1 MLAITLRGLWSHKR
15 RLAGTFLAVLLGV
28 AFLAGTL
35 VLGDTL
41 RANFDTLF
49 TSVTGDTGAVVR
61 SATKVDSS
69 PASPR
74 GPIDASLAGRLR
86 SAPGAAEVQ
95 PVADGLGQ
103 IVGSDGKVLRT
114 LGPPRASNWIAD
126 PSLTPYRI
134 VEGHAPQGLDEVV
147 INRGAAKDGGL
158 RVGDRTTID
167 TPRPVPVTVVGIV
180 TFQGADGFGGS
191 SYTGFSAAGADRYLA
206 GRPGQVSSI
215 LVKPAPGVSQ
225 RELVGKVRPLLP
237 AGVEAI
243 TGQQLSDESIS
254 AINQGF
260 LGLFRTF
267 LTVFAGIA
275 LFVAM
280 FTIANTFSIIVA
292 QRTRESALLR
302 AIGASRR
309 QVLWSVVVEALAVGV
324 VASLAGLGGGIGIA
338 VGLKALFKG
347 FGFPLP
353 TSGLVLQGGSAVS
366 SVGVGVAVTVVAGVL
381 PALRASRVAPL
392 AALRDVAAEPPAAP
406 RTRVIAGAVLAV
418 AGVATTLVGVLA
430 GGDATTLLTGVGA
443 VLLIVGAVVLGPAVA
458 RPASRLIGAP
468 LRRLRGITGA
478 LASQNAMRNPR
489 RTSGAAMALM
499 IGVAVVTLF
508 TVFTASIQASIRQTV
523 SQSFGGD
530 LAVVSSG
537 FGGANT
543 ARLDPRLA
551 GEIGRLPEVR
561 QAVGIGAGRALVGGS
576 SQEITFADPA
586 RLNGVVGLR
595 VDAGSLGQ
603 LSGPRFAVASSVAD
617 DRGWR
622 LGQSVPIRFADGA
635 TQRLTLAA
643 VYQGEEGSIVGNY
656 LLPRDQWTPHAP
668 GAADRTV
675 LIALRP
681 GTGLETGR
689 AAVERVA
696 AGYGRP
702 DVQDR
707 AQYTDSLASV
717 LGPGVSVVYVL
728 LVLAIVIALI
738 GIANTLSLSIH
749 ERTRELGLLRA
760 VGETRGQV
768 RAMVRWESVI
778 VALLGTIGGL
788 GLGVFLGWALVR
800 ASAAGGTGTFAAPP
814 LQLAIILLVGAIA
827 GVLAGLR
834 PARRAAKLNLL
845 AAIASE

>member
-61 SATKVDSS
+61 SATKVDSN

-74 GPIDASLAGRLR
+74 GPIDASLVERVRA
-86 SAPGAAEVQ
+86 APGAAEVQ

-103 IVGSDGKVLRT
+103 IVGKDGKVLST
-114 LGPPRASNWIAD
+114 MGPPRAGNWIAD

-134 VEGHAPQGLDEVV
+134 VEGRAPQADDEVV
-147 INRGAAKDGGL
+147 INKGAANDGEL
-158 RVGDRTTID
+158 RIGDRTTIE
-167 TPRPVPVTVVGIV
+167 TPAPVGVTVVGIV
-180 TFQGADGFGGS
+180 TFEGSYAFGGS
-191 SYTGFSAAGADRYLA
+191 SYTGFTLAGAERYLA
-206 GRPGQVSSI
+206 GRPGQVNSI
-215 LVKPAPGVSQ
+215 LVKAAPGVSQ
-225 RELVGKVRPLLP
+225 QELVSQVRPLLP

-254 AINQGF
+254 DINQGF

-280 FTIANTFSIIVA
+280 FSIANTFAIIVA

-309 QVLWSVVVEALAVGV
+309 QVLWSVVVEALAVGL

-338 VGLKALFKG
+338 IGLKALFKG

-353 TSGLVLQGGSAVS
+353 TSGLVLTAGSMALS
-366 SVGVGVAVTVVAGVL
+366 IGVGLAVTLLAGVL
-381 PALRASRVAPL
+381 PAVRASRVAPL
-392 AALRDVAAEPPAAP
+392 AALRDVASEPPAGS
-406 RTRVIAGAVLAV
+406 RLRVLAGAVLA
-418 AGVATTLVGVLA
+418 AGGVAATLVGVLG
-430 GGDATTLLTGVGA
+430 GGDATTLLTATGALLLLFGV
-443 VLLIVGAVVLGPAVA
+443 VVLGPAVA

-468 LRRLRGITGA
+468 LGRLRGITGA
-478 LASQNAMRNPR
+478 LARQNAMRNPR
-489 RTSGAAMALM
+489 RTSGAAMALL

-523 SQSFGGD
+523 AESFGGD
-530 LAVVSSG
+530 LAITSG
-537 FGGANT
+537 GFA
-543 ARLDPRLA
+543 APRLA
-551 GEIGRLPEVR
+551 PQLATQVGKLPEVQR
-561 QAVGIGAGRALVGGS
+561 SVGVGNGRALVGGS
-576 SQEITFADPA
+576 SQEISVADPA
-586 RLNGVVGLR
+586 ALDGVVDLRMSAGSISGLR
-595 VDAGSLGQ
+595 GRQ
-603 LSGPRFAVASSVAD
+603 FAVASSVAD

-622 LGQSVPIRFADGA
+622 LGQAVPVRFADGA
-635 TQRLTLAA
+635 TETFTLGAIYDAQDA
-643 VYQGEEGSIVGNY
+643 VVGNY
-656 LLPRDQWTPHAP
+656 LMPRDQWAPHAP
-668 GAADRTV
+668 GAADQTV

-681 GTGLETGR
+681 GTDLETGK

-702 DVQDR
+702 DVRDR
-707 AQYTDSLASV
+707 AQYTDSLTSV
-717 LGPGVSVVYVL
+717 LDPGVSVVYVL
-728 LVLAIVIALI
+728 LVLAIVIALM
-738 GIANTLSLSIH
+738 GIANTLSLSVH

-760 VGETRGQV
+760 VGETRRQV

-778 VALLGTIGGL
+778 VALFGTIGGL

-800 ASAAGGTGTFAAPP
+800 ASASGGTGTFAAPP
-814 LQLAIILLVGAIA
+814 LQLTIIVLVGAIA

>member
-15 RLAGTFLAVLLGV
+15 RLAGTFMAVLIGV

-61 SATKVDSS
+61 SATKVDAN

-74 GPIDASLAGRLR
+74 GPIDASLVERVR

-103 IVGSDGKVLRT
+103 IVGKDGKVLRT

-126 PSLTPYRI
+126 PGLTPYRI
-134 VEGHAPQGLDEVV
+134 AEGRAPQGLNEVV
-147 INRGAAKDGGL
+147 INRGAAKNGGL
-158 RVGDRTTID
+158 AVGDRTTID

-191 SYTGFSAAGADRYLA
+191 TYVGFSLAGAERYLS
-206 GRPGQVSSI
+206 GKPGQVTSI
-215 LVKPAPGVSQ
+215 LVKPASGVSQ
-225 RELVGKVRPLLP
+225 QELVDQVRPLLP
-237 AGVEAI
+237 SGVEAI
-243 TGQQLSDESIS
+243 TGQELSDESIS
-254 AINQGF
+254 DINQGF

-280 FTIANTFSIIVA
+280 FSIANTFAIIVA

-302 AIGASRR
+302 TIGASRR
-309 QVLWSVVVEALAVGV
+309 QVLWSVVAEALAVGV
-324 VASLAGLGGGIGIA
+324 VASLAGLGGGVGIA
-338 VGLKALFKG
+338 IGLKALFKG

-353 TSGLVLQGGSAVS
+353 TSGLVLTGASAAV
-366 SVGVGVAVTVVAGVL
+366 SVGVGVAVTLVAGVV

-392 AALRDVAAEPPAAP
+392 AALREVAAEPPGTSRA
-406 RTRVIAGAVLAV
+406 RVVAGAVLAL
-418 AGVATTLVGVLA
+418 AGIAVTLFGVLGGGGATTQ
-430 GGDATTLLTGVGA
+430 LTGTGS
-443 VLLIVGAVVLGPAVA
+443 VLLIVGAVVLGPAAA

-468 LRRLRGITGA
+468 LERLRGITGA
-478 LASQNAMRNPR
+478 LARQNAMRNPR
-489 RTSGAAMALM
+489 RTSGAAMALL

-508 TVFTASIQASIRQTV
+508 TVVTASIQASIRQTV

-543 ARLDPRLA
+543 PRLDPRLA
-551 GEIGRLPEVR
+551 GQVGKLPEVSR
-561 QAVGIGAGRALVGGS
+561 AVGVGAGNALVDGS
-576 SQEITFADPA
+576 RQEVTVADPA
-586 RLNGVVGLR
+586 GLQGVVDLR
-595 VDAGSLGQ
+595 VKAGSIGD
-603 LSGPRFAVASSVAD
+603 LSGPKFAVASSVAD

-622 LGQSVPIRFADGA
+622 LGQSVPFRFADGA
-635 TQRLTLAA
+635 TEGLTLGAI
-643 VYQGEEGSIVGNY
+643 YQGEDGSVVGNY
-656 LLPRDQWTPHAP
+656 LLPRDQWLPHAP
-668 GAADRTV
+668 AAADRTV

-681 GTGLETGR
+681 GTSLEAGR
-689 AAVERVA
+689 AAVERVVA
-696 AGYGRP
+696 AYGRP
-702 DVQDR
+702 EVQDR
-707 AQYTDSLASV
+707 AQYADSLASV
-717 LGPGVSVVYVL
+717 IGPGVSVVYVL

-778 VALLGTIGGL
+778 VALFGTVGGL
-788 GLGVFLGWALVR
+788 ALGVFLGWALVE
-800 ASAAGGTGTFAAPP
+800 ASASGGTGTFAAPP
-814 LQLAIILLVGAIA
+814 AQLAVILLVGAIA

-834 PARRAAKLNLL
+834 PARRAARLNLL
-845 AAIASE
+845 AAIVSE

>member
-15 RLAGTFLAVLLGV
+15 RLAGTFMAVLIGV

-61 SATKVDSS
+61 SATKVDAN
-69 PASPR
+69 PASPP
-74 GPIDASLAGRLR
+74 GPIDASLVERVR

-103 IVGSDGKVLRT
+103 IVGKDGKVLRT

-126 PSLTPYRI
+126 PGLTPYRI
-134 VEGHAPQGLDEVV
+134 AEGRAPQGLNEVV
-147 INRGAAKDGGL
+147 INRGAAKNGGL
-158 RVGDRTTID
+158 AVGDRTTID

-191 SYTGFSAAGADRYLA
+191 TYVGFSLAGAERYLS
-206 GRPGQVSSI
+206 GKPGQVTSI
-215 LVKPAPGVSQ
+215 LVKPASGVSQ
-225 RELVGKVRPLLP
+225 QELVDQVRPLLP
-237 AGVEAI
+237 SGVEAI
-243 TGQQLSDESIS
+243 TGQELSDESIS
-254 AINQGF
+254 DINQGF

-280 FTIANTFSIIVA
+280 FSIANTFAIIVA

-309 QVLWSVVVEALAVGV
+309 QVLWSVVAEALAVGV
-324 VASLAGLGGGIGIA
+324 VASLAGLGGGVGIA
-338 VGLKALFKG
+338 IGLKALFKG

-353 TSGLVLQGGSAVS
+353 TSGLVLTGASAAV
-366 SVGVGVAVTVVAGVL
+366 SVGVGVAVTLVAGVV

-392 AALRDVAAEPPAAP
+392 AALREVAAEPPGTSRA
-406 RTRVIAGAVLAV
+406 RVVAGAVLAL
-418 AGVATTLVGVLA
+418 AGIAVTLFGVLGGGGATTQ
-430 GGDATTLLTGVGA
+430 LTGTGS
-443 VLLIVGAVVLGPAVA
+443 VLLIVGAVVLGPAAA

-468 LRRLRGITGA
+468 LERLRGITGA

-489 RTSGAAMALM
+489 RTSGAAMALL

-508 TVFTASIQASIRQTV
+508 TVVTASIQASIRQTV

-543 ARLDPRLA
+543 PRLDPRLA
-551 GEIGRLPEVR
+551 GQVGKLPEVSR
-561 QAVGIGAGRALVGGS
+561 AVGVGAGNALVDGS
-576 SQEITFADPA
+576 RQEVTVADPA
-586 RLNGVVGLR
+586 GLQGVVDLR
-595 VDAGSLGQ
+595 VKAGSIGD
-603 LSGPRFAVASSVAD
+603 LSGPKFAVASSVAD

-622 LGQSVPIRFADGA
+622 LGQSVPFRFADGA
-635 TQRLTLAA
+635 TEGLTLGAI
-643 VYQGEEGSIVGNY
+643 YQGEDGSVVGNY
-656 LLPRDQWTPHAP
+656 LLPRDQWLPHAP
-668 GAADRTV
+668 AAADRTV

-681 GTGLETGR
+681 GTSLEAGR
-689 AAVERVA
+689 AAVERVVA
-696 AGYGRP
+696 AYGRP
-702 DVQDR
+702 EVQDR
-707 AQYTDSLASV
+707 AQYADSLASV
-717 LGPGVSVVYVL
+717 IGPGVSVVYVL

-778 VALLGTIGGL
+778 VALFGTVGGL
-788 GLGVFLGWALVR
+788 ALGAFLGWALVE
-800 ASAAGGTGTFAAPP
+800 ASASDGTGTFAAPP
-814 LQLAIILLVGAIA
+814 PQLAVILLVGAIA

-834 PARRAAKLNLL
+834 PARRAARLNLL

>member
-1 MLAITLRGLWSHKR
+1 MLAITIKGLWSHKR
-15 RLAGTFLAVLLGV
+15 RLTGTFLAVLLGV

-49 TSVTGDTGAVVR
+49 TSVTGDTGAVIR
-61 SATKVDSS
+61 STTEVDAN

-74 GPIDASLAGRLR
+74 GPIDGSLVERVR

-95 PVADGLGQ
+95 PVVDGLGQ
-103 IVGSDGKVLRT
+103 VVGKDGKVLRT

-126 PSLTPYRI
+126 PGLTPYRI
-134 VEGHAPQGLDEVV
+134 VQGHAPQGPGEVV
-147 INRGAAKDGGL
+147 VNRGAAKDGGL
-158 RVGDRTTID
+158 AVGDRTTID
-167 TPRPVPVTVVGIV
+167 TPRPVPVTVVGIA

-191 SYTGFSAAGADRYLA
+191 SYVGFTLADAQRYLS
-206 GRPGQVSSI
+206 GRPGQVTSI
-215 LVKPAPGVSQ
+215 LVKPAAGVSQ
-225 RELVGKVRPLLP
+225 RGLVDQLRPLLP
-237 AGVEAI
+237 SGVEAI
-243 TGQQLSDESIS
+243 TGQQQSDESITD
-254 AINQGF
+254 INQGF

-280 FTIANTFSIIVA
+280 FSIANTFSIIVA

-324 VASLAGLGGGIGIA
+324 AASLAGLGGGIGIA
-338 VGLKALFKG
+338 IGLKALFKG

-353 TSGLVLQGGSAVS
+353 TSGLVLTGASAAA
-366 SVGVGVAVTVVAGVL
+366 SVGVGVAVTLVAGVL
-381 PALRASRVAPL
+381 PAMRASRVAPL
-392 AALRDVAAEPPAAP
+392 AALRDVAAEPPGTSRA
-406 RTRVIAGAVLAV
+406 RVLAGAVLAL
-418 AGVATTLVGVLA
+418 AGVAVALFGVLG
-430 GGDATTLLTGVGA
+430 GGDATTQLTGAGA
-443 VLLIVGAVVLGPAVA
+443 VLLIVGAVVLGPAAA

-478 LASQNAMRNPR
+478 LARENAMRNPR

-499 IGVAVVTLF
+499 IGVAVVSLF

-543 ARLDPRLA
+543 PRLDPRLA
-551 GEIGRLPEVR
+551 GRIAKLPEVG
-561 QAVGIGAGRALVGGS
+561 QAVGVGAGNALVGGS
-576 SQEITFADPA
+576 RQEVTVADPKA
-586 RLNGVVGLR
+586 LGGVLDLR
-595 VDAGSLGQ
+595 VESGSLAGV
-603 LSGPRFAVASSVAD
+603 SGASFAVSSSVAD
-617 DRGWR
+617 DRGWTV
-622 LGQSVPIRFADGA
+622 GQSVPFRFADGA
-635 TQRLTLAA
+635 SESLRLGAIYQAA
-643 VYQGEEGSIVGNY
+643 EGSTVGGY
-656 LLPRDQWTPHAP
+656 LLPRDQWLPHTPA
-668 GAADRTV
+668 AADRTV
-675 LIALRP
+675 LIGLRP
-681 GTGLETGR
+681 GTSLQVGR

-696 AGYGRP
+696 AAYGRP

-707 AQYTDSLASV
+707 AQYTDSLTSV
-717 LGPGVSVVYVL
+717 IGPGVTVVYVM
-728 LVLAIVIALI
+728 LVLAILIALI

-778 VALLGTIGGL
+778 VALYGTLAGL
-788 GLGVFLGWALVR
+788 GLGVFLGWVLVK
-800 ASAAGGTGTFAAPP
+800 ASGQDGADAFAAPP
-814 LQLAIILLVGAIA
+814 GQLGIILLVGAIA

-834 PARRAAKLNLL
+834 PARRAARLNLL
-845 AAIASE
+845 TAIATE

>member
-15 RLAGTFLAVLLGV
+15 RLAGTFMAVLIGV

-61 SATKVDSS
+61 SATKVDAN
-69 PASPR
+69 PASPP
-74 GPIDASLAGRLR
+74 GPIDASLVERVR

-103 IVGSDGKVLRT
+103 IVGKDGKVLRT

-126 PSLTPYRI
+126 PGLTPYRI
-134 VEGHAPQGLDEVV
+134 AEGRAPQGLNEVV
-147 INRGAAKDGGL
+147 INRGAAKNGGL
-158 RVGDRTTID
+158 AVGDRTTID

-191 SYTGFSAAGADRYLA
+191 TYVGFSLAGAERYLS
-206 GRPGQVSSI
+206 GKPGQVTSI
-215 LVKPAPGVSQ
+215 LVKPASGVSQ
-225 RELVGKVRPLLP
+225 QELVDQVRPLLP
-237 AGVEAI
+237 SGVEAI
-243 TGQQLSDESIS
+243 TGQELSDESIS
-254 AINQGF
+254 DINQGF

-280 FTIANTFSIIVA
+280 FSIANTFAIIVA

-309 QVLWSVVVEALAVGV
+309 QVLWSVVAEALAVGV
-324 VASLAGLGGGIGIA
+324 VASLAGLGGGVGIA
-338 VGLKALFKG
+338 IGLKALFKG

-353 TSGLVLQGGSAVS
+353 TSGLVLTGASAAV
-366 SVGVGVAVTVVAGVL
+366 SVGVGVAVTLVAGVV

-392 AALRDVAAEPPAAP
+392 AALREVAAEPPGTSRA
-406 RTRVIAGAVLAV
+406 RVVAGAVLAL
-418 AGVATTLVGVLA
+418 AGIAVTLFGVLGGGGATTQ
-430 GGDATTLLTGVGA
+430 LTGTGS
-443 VLLIVGAVVLGPAVA
+443 VLLIVGAVVLGPAAA

-468 LRRLRGITGA
+468 LERLRGITGA
-478 LASQNAMRNPR
+478 LARQNAMRNPR
-489 RTSGAAMALM
+489 RTSGAAMALL

-508 TVFTASIQASIRQTV
+508 TVVTASIQASIRQTV

-543 ARLDPRLA
+543 PRLDPRLA
-551 GEIGRLPEVR
+551 GQVGKLPEVSR
-561 QAVGIGAGRALVGGS
+561 AVGVGAGNALVDGS
-576 SQEITFADPA
+576 RQEVTVADPA
-586 RLNGVVGLR
+586 GLQGVVDLR
-595 VDAGSLGQ
+595 VKAGSIGD
-603 LSGPRFAVASSVAD
+603 LSGPKFAVASSVAD

-622 LGQSVPIRFADGA
+622 LGQSVPFRFADGA
-635 TQRLTLAA
+635 TEGLTLGAI
-643 VYQGEEGSIVGNY
+643 YQGEDGSVVGNY
-656 LLPRDQWTPHAP
+656 LLPRDQWLPHAP
-668 GAADRTV
+668 AAADRTV

-681 GTGLETGR
+681 GTSLEAGR
-689 AAVERVA
+689 AAVERVVA
-696 AGYGRP
+696 AYGRP
-702 DVQDR
+702 EVQDR
-707 AQYTDSLASV
+707 AQYADSLASV
-717 LGPGVSVVYVL
+717 IGPGVSVVYVL

-778 VALLGTIGGL
+778 VALFGTVGGL
-788 GLGVFLGWALVR
+788 ALGAFLGWALVE
-800 ASAAGGTGTFAAPP
+800 ASASDGTGTFAAPP
-814 LQLAIILLVGAIA
+814 PQLAVILLVGAIA

-834 PARRAAKLNLL
+834 PARRAARLNLL

>member
-1 MLAITLRGLWSHKR
+1 MLAISLKGLWSHKR
-15 RLAGTFLAVLLGV
+15 RLAGTFLAVALGV

-69 PASPR
+69 PGRPR
-74 GPIDASLAGRLR
+74 GPIDGSLVERVS

-103 IVGSDGKVLRT
+103 VVGKDGKVLST
-114 LGPPRASNWIAD
+114 MGPPRASNWITD
-126 PSLTPYRI
+126 PGLSPYRL
-134 VEGHAPQGLDEVV
+134 VEGRAPQGLNEVV
-147 INRGAAKDGGL
+147 INRGAADDGGL
-158 RVGDRTTID
+158 RVGDRTTIE
-167 TPRPVPVTVVGIV
+167 TPSPVPVTVVGIV
-180 TFQGADGFGGS
+180 TFQGSSAFGGS
-191 SYTGFSAAGADRYLA
+191 SYTGFSLAGAQRYLA
-206 GRPGQVSSI
+206 GRPGEVTSI
-215 LVKPAPGVSQ
+215 LVKAAPGVSQ
-225 RELVGKVRPLLP
+225 QELVSRLRPLLP

-267 LTVFAGIA
+267 LAVFAGIA

-280 FTIANTFSIIVA
+280 FSIANTFSIIVA

-309 QVLWSVVVEALAVGV
+309 QVLSSVVLEALAVGL
-324 VASLAGLGGGIGIA
+324 VASLAGLAGGIGIA
-338 VGLKALFKG
+338 IGLKALFKG

-353 TSGLVLQGGSAVS
+353 TSGLVLEPGSAAL
-366 SVGVGVAVTVVAGVL
+366 SVGVGLAVTMLAGVL
-381 PALRASRVAPL
+381 PAVRASRVAPL
-392 AALRDVAAEPPAAP
+392 AALRDVAIETVAAS
-406 RTRVIAGAVLAV
+406 RARVIAGAVVTV
-418 AGVATTLVGVLA
+418 AGVAATVAGTLA
-430 GGDATTLLTGVGA
+430 GGDATTPLTGAGA
-443 VLLIVGAVVLGPAVA
+443 ILLVFGVVVLGPVAA

-478 LASQNAMRNPR
+478 LARQNAMRNPR
-489 RTSGAAMALM
+489 RTAGAAMALL

-530 LAVVSSG
+530 LAITSG
-537 FGGANT
+537 GFA
-543 ARLDPRLA
+543 APRLDPKLA
-551 GEIGRLPEVR
+551 VQVGRLPEVR
-561 QAVGIGAGRALVGGS
+561 QAVGIGTGRALVGGS
-576 SQEITFADPA
+576 SQEVSVANPSQLD
-586 RLNGVVGLR
+586 GVVDLR
-595 VDAGSLGQ
+595 MAAGSISELT
-603 LSGPRFAVASSVAD
+603 GPRFAVAKSVAD
-617 DRGWR
+617 DRDWR
-622 LGQSVPIRFADGA
+622 LGQAVPVRFADGA
-635 TQRLTLAA
+635 AEELTLGAIYDAQDA
-643 VYQGEEGSIVGNY
+643 VVGNY
-656 LLPRDQWTPHAP
+656 LVPRDQWTPHAP
-668 GAADRTV
+668 GGADQTV
-675 LIALRP
+675 LIALKP
-681 GTGLETGR
+681 GASLEGGR

-702 DVQDR
+702 DVRDR
-707 AQYTDSLASV
+707 AQYTDSLTSV
-717 LGPGVSVVYVL
+717 LDPGVSVIYVM

-778 VALLGTIGGL
+778 VALFGTVGGL

-800 ASAAGGTGTFAAPP
+800 AAGRSGTGAFAVPP
-814 LQLAIILLVGAIA
+814 VQLAIILVVGAIA

-834 PARRAAKLNLL
+834 PARRAARLNLL

>member
-15 RLAGTFLAVLLGV
+15 RLAGTFMAVLIGV

-61 SATKVDSS
+61 SATKVDAN

-74 GPIDASLAGRLR
+74 GPIDASLVERVR

-103 IVGSDGKVLRT
+103 IVGKDGRVLRT

-126 PSLTPYRI
+126 PGLTPYRI
-134 VEGHAPQGLDEVV
+134 AEGRAPQGLNEVV
-147 INRGAAKDGGL
+147 INRGAAKNGGL
-158 RVGDRTTID
+158 AVGDRTTID

-191 SYTGFSAAGADRYLA
+191 TYVGFSLAGAQRYLS
-206 GRPGQVSSI
+206 GKPGQVTSI
-215 LVKPAPGVSQ
+215 LVKPASGVAQ
-225 RELVGKVRPLLP
+225 QELVDQVRPLLP
-237 AGVEAI
+237 SGVEAI
-243 TGQQLSDESIS
+243 TGQELSDESIS
-254 AINQGF
+254 DINEGF

-267 LTVFAGIA
+267 LTAFAGIA

-280 FTIANTFSIIVA
+280 FSIANTFAIIVA

-309 QVLWSVVVEALAVGV
+309 QVLWSVVAEALAVGV
-324 VASLAGLGGGIGIA
+324 VASLAGLGGGVGIA
-338 VGLKALFKG
+338 IGLKALFKG

-353 TSGLVLQGGSAVS
+353 TSGLVLTGASAAV
-366 SVGVGVAVTVVAGVL
+366 SVGVGVAVTLVAGVV

-392 AALRDVAAEPPAAP
+392 AALREVAAEPPG
-406 RTRVIAGAVLAV
+406 TSRVRVVAGAVLALTGIAV
-418 AGVATTLVGVLA
+418 TLFGVLGGGGATTQ
-430 GGDATTLLTGVGA
+430 LTGTGA
-443 VLLIVGAVVLGPAVA
+443 VLLIVGAVVLGPAAA

-468 LRRLRGITGA
+468 LGRLRGITGA
-478 LASQNAMRNPR
+478 LARQNAMRNPR
-489 RTSGAAMALM
+489 RTSGAAMALL

-508 TVFTASIQASIRQTV
+508 TVVTASIQASIRQTV

-543 ARLDPRLA
+543 PRLDPRLA
-551 GEIGRLPEVR
+551 GQVGKLPEVSR
-561 QAVGIGAGRALVGGS
+561 AVGVGAGNALVDGS
-576 SQEITFADPA
+576 RQEVTVADPA
-586 RLNGVVGLR
+586 GLQGVVDLR
-595 VDAGSLGQ
+595 VRAGSVDD
-603 LSGPRFAVASSVAD
+603 LSGARFAVASGVAD

-622 LGQSVPIRFADGA
+622 LGQSVPFRFADGA
-635 TQRLTLAA
+635 TERLTLGAI
-643 VYQGEEGSIVGNY
+643 YQGEDGSVVGNY
-656 LLPRDQWTPHAP
+656 LLPRDQWLPHAP
-668 GAADRTV
+668 AAADRTV

-681 GTGLETGR
+681 GTSLEAGR
-689 AAVERVA
+689 AAVERVVA
-696 AGYGRP
+696 AYGRP
-702 DVQDR
+702 EVQDR
-707 AQYTDSLASV
+707 AQYADSLASV
-717 LGPGVSVVYVL
+717 IGPGVSVVYVL

-778 VALLGTIGGL
+778 VALFGTVGGL
-788 GLGVFLGWALVR
+788 ALGVFLGWALVR
-800 ASAAGGTGTFAAPP
+800 ASASGGTGTFAAPP
-814 LQLAIILLVGAIA
+814 AQLAIILLVGAIA

-834 PARRAAKLNLL
+834 PARRAARLNLL

>member
-1 MLAITLRGLWSHKR
+1 MLTISLKGLWSHKR

-49 TSVTGDTGAVVR
+49 TSVTGDTSAVVR
-61 SATKVDSS
+61 SATKVDSN

-74 GPIDASLAGRLR
+74 GPIDGSLVQRLR

-95 PVADGLGQ
+95 PVAEGLGQ
-103 IVGSDGKVLRT
+103 IVGKDGKVLST
-114 LGPPRASNWIAD
+114 MGPPRAGNWITD
-126 PSLTPYRI
+126 PGLTPYRL
-134 VEGHAPQGLDEVV
+134 VQGRAPEGLDEVV
-147 INRGAAKDGGL
+147 INQGAAEDGGL
-158 RVGDRTTID
+158 RLGDRTMIE
-167 TPRPVPVTVVGIV
+167 TPAPVRVTVVGIV
-180 TFQGADGFGGS
+180 TFQGSPAFGGS
-191 SYTGFSAAGADRYLA
+191 SYAGFSLAGAERYLA
-206 GRPGQVSSI
+206 GKPGQVSSI
-215 LVKPAPGVSQ
+215 LVKAAPGVSQ
-225 RELVGKVRPLLP
+225 GELVAKLRPLLP

-243 TGQQLSDESIS
+243 TGQQQSDESIS
-254 AINQGF
+254 DINQGF

-280 FTIANTFSIIVA
+280 FSIANTFSIIVA

-309 QVLWSVVVEALAVGV
+309 QVLWSVVVEALAVGL
-324 VASLAGLGGGIGIA
+324 VASLAGLAGGIGIA
-338 VGLKALFKG
+338 IGLKALFKG

-353 TSGLVLQGGSAVS
+353 TSGLVLEPGSATL
-366 SVGVGVAVTVVAGVL
+366 SVGVGLVVTLLAGVL

-392 AALRDVAAEPPAAP
+392 AALRDVASEPAAASRP
-406 RTRVIAGAVLAV
+406 RVLAGAVLTV
-418 AGVATTLVGVLA
+418 AGVAATVGAALA
-430 GGDATTLLTGVGA
+430 GGDATTPLTGAGAIAVVVG
-443 VLLIVGAVVLGPAVA
+443 VVVLGPVAA

-468 LRRLRGITGA
+468 LPRLRGITGA
-478 LASQNAMRNPR
+478 LARRNAMRNPR
-489 RTSGAAMALM
+489 RTSGAAMALL

-508 TVFTASIQASIRQTV
+508 TVFTTSIQASIRQTV

-530 LAVVSSG
+530 LAITSSG
-537 FGGANT
+537 FA
-543 ARLDPRLA
+543 APRLDPRLA
-551 GEIGRLPEVR
+551 VQIGKLPEVR
-561 QAVGIGAGRALVGGS
+561 QAVGIGSGRALVDGS
-576 SQEITFADPA
+576 GQEVSVADPA
-586 RLNGVVGLR
+586 QLDGVVDLR
-595 VDAGSLGQ
+595 MAAGSIGALT
-603 LSGPRFAVASSVAD
+603 GPRMAVAKSVAD

-622 LGQSVPIRFADGA
+622 LGQTVPVRFADGA
-635 TQRLTLAA
+635 TERLMLGAIYDAQDA
-643 VYQGEEGSIVGNY
+643 VVGDY
-656 LLPRDQWTPHAP
+656 LLPRDQWAPHAP
-668 GAADRTV
+668 NAADQTV
-675 LIALRP
+675 LIKLRP
-681 GTGLETGR
+681 GTDLAAGK

-702 DVQDR
+702 EVRDR
-707 AQYTDSLASV
+707 AQYTDSLTSV

-768 RAMVRWESVI
+768 RAMVRWESVL
-778 VALLGTIGGL
+778 VALLGTVGGL

-800 ASAAGGTGTFAAPP
+800 AAGQDGTGAFAAPP
-814 LQLAIILLVGAIA
+814 LQLAIILVVGAVA

-834 PARRAAKLNLL
+834 PARRAARLNLL

>member
-61 SATKVDSS
+61 SATKVDSN

-74 GPIDASLAGRLR
+74 GPIDASLVERVRA
-86 SAPGAAEVQ
+86 APGAAEVQ

-103 IVGSDGKVLRT
+103 IVGKDGKVLST
-114 LGPPRASNWIAD
+114 MGPPRASNWIAD

-134 VEGHAPQGLDEVV
+134 VEGRAPQADDEVV
-147 INRGAAKDGGL
+147 INKGAANDGEL
-158 RVGDRTTID
+158 RIGDRTTID
-167 TPRPVPVTVVGIV
+167 TPAPVRVTVVGIV
-180 TFQGADGFGGS
+180 TFQGSYAFGGS
-191 SYTGFSAAGADRYLA
+191 SYTGFTLAGAERHLA
-206 GRPGQVSSI
+206 GKPGQVNSI
-215 LVKPAPGVSQ
+215 LVKAAPGVSQ
-225 RELVGKVRPLLP
+225 QELVSQVRPLLP

-254 AINQGF
+254 DINQGF

-280 FTIANTFSIIVA
+280 FSIANTFAIIVA

-309 QVLWSVVVEALAVGV
+309 QVLWSVVVEGLAVG
-324 VASLAGLGGGIGIA
+324 LL
-338 VGLKALFKG
+338 
-347 FGFPLP
+347 
-353 TSGLVLQGGSAVS
+353 
-366 SVGVGVAVTVVAGVL
+366 AGVL
-381 PALRASRVAPL
+381 PAVRASRVAPL
-392 AALRDVAAEPPAAP
+392 AALRDVASEPPAGS
-406 RTRVIAGAVLAV
+406 RLRVLAGAVLA
-418 AGVATTLVGVLA
+418 AGGVAATLVGVLG
-430 GGDATTLLTGVGA
+430 GGDATTTLTATGA
-443 VLLIVGAVVLGPAVA
+443 VLLLSGVVVLGPAVA

-468 LRRLRGITGA
+468 LGRLRGITGA
-478 LASQNAMRNPR
+478 LARQNAMRNPR
-489 RTSGAAMALM
+489 RTSGAAMALL

-523 SQSFGGD
+523 AESFGGD
-530 LAVVSSG
+530 LAITSG
-537 FGGANT
+537 GFA
-543 ARLDPRLA
+543 APRLA
-551 GEIGRLPEVR
+551 TQVGKLPEVQR
-561 QAVGIGAGRALVGGS
+561 SVGVGNGRALVGGS
-576 SQEITFADPA
+576 SQEISVADPA
-586 RLNGVVGLR
+586 ALDGVVDLRMSAGSISGLR
-595 VDAGSLGQ
+595 GRQ
-603 LSGPRFAVASSVAD
+603 FAVASSVAD

-622 LGQSVPIRFADGA
+622 LGQAVPVRFADGA
-635 TQRLTLAA
+635 TETFTLGAIYDAQDA
-643 VYQGEEGSIVGNY
+643 VVGSY
-656 LLPRDQWTPHAP
+656 LMPRDQWAPHAP
-668 GAADRTV
+668 GAADQTV

-681 GTGLETGR
+681 GTDLETGK
-689 AAVERVA
+689 AAVARVA

-702 DVQDR
+702 DVRDR
-707 AQYTDSLASV
+707 AQYTDSLTSV
-717 LGPGVSVVYVL
+717 LDPGVSVVYVL
-728 LVLAIVIALI
+728 LVLAIVIALM
-738 GIANTLSLSIH
+738 GIANTLSLSVH

-760 VGETRGQV
+760 VGETRRQV

-778 VALLGTIGGL
+778 VALFGTIGGL

-800 ASAAGGTGTFAAPP
+800 ASASGGTGTFAAPP
-814 LQLAIILLVGAIA
+814 LQLTIIVLVGAIA